1 MPALSAYIIGIKDK
15 QIQYTIRQVPLHVDR
30 ALRQRVREERRSL
43 NAVVIEMLERA
54 LGLTGQPIRHHDLDD
69 LAGTWVDDPEFDKA
83 IEDMDQIDPELW
95 R

>member
-15 QIQYTIRQVPLHVDR
+15 QIQYTIRQVPPHVDR